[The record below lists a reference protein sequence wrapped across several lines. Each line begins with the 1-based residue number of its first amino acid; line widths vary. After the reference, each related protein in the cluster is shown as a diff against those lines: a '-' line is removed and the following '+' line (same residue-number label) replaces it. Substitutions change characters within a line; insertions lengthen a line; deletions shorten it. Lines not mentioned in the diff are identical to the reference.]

1 MLTWRPARFEDLAA
15 IATRESDV
23 SVVAGVPRDA
33 AALLDCLAVTAC
45 NADGVPVA
53 AIGLVPTD
61 DDPEAWLLAGYV
73 AGNEALLVLGAR
85 RWIDYA
91 AREFGVERMRA
102 RLETGRSGRLLR
114 FLGFQHDADSGYY
127 LRECR

>member
-1 MLTWRPARFEDLAA
+1 MLAWRPTRFEDLAA
-15 IATRESDV
+15 IATRESDMAVV
-23 SVVAGVPRDA
+23 SGVPREA
-33 AALLDCLAVTAC
+33 SALLDCLAVTAC
-45 NADGVPVA
+45 DPAGVPVA

-61 DDPEAWLLAGYV
+61 DDPEAWLLAGHI

-102 RLETGRSGRLLR
+102 HLETGRSSRLLN
-114 FLGFQHDADSGYY
+114 FLGFRHDAASGYY